1 MILEAT
7 GFYSWEVQPSAVCLA
22 ETQKPVLLLFL
33 IVILLG

>member
-1 MILEAT
+1 MILAST

-22 ETQKPVLLLFL
+22 ETQKPLLLLYL